1 MPTAYIG
8 TDKHY
13 HEILPVERHGVV
25 VCAISSG
32 GKFRAREPGT
42 IELPYSND
50 EHDWH
55 VAGPG
60 VQLLI
65 RIDIPSLTSLGL
77 ITIRKHSNLVS
88 SMGTLYIVASE
99 Y

>member
-1 MPTAYIG
+1 M
-8 TDKHY
+8 
-13 HEILPVERHGVV
+13 ERHGVV

-65 RIDIPSLTSLGL
+65 RIDIPSLRNVITDFFGFDHDTKALQPGKFNGNSLYCGF
-77 ITIRKHSNLVS
+77 
-88 SMGTLYIVASE
+88 
-99 Y
+99 